1 MLRFEK
7 LSLQGFK
14 SFCDPTEVVFDE
26 EGITAVVGPNGCGK
40 CVDGDTLI
48 TLADGRDVT
57 IRELVDSALRE
68 SDSVENLDDGFLTR
82 ANPLGVEILTLNPS
96 TLRLEPRSVSAFVKR
111 TTTPYLLRIRTR
123 SGREVVA
130 TPYHPLF
137 TLKDGRLHALKAEEI
152 QVGLRLAVPRKL
164 PVREPK
170 TPPLLTLME
179 AAREA
184 DALYIPCSEPLR
196 EWAQVARGKFGGWAA
211 WSQAAGVSPVRIKG
225 ILDGQAINVAALS
238 KLAEAAQFPPPLDGT
253 IKSRGSGSF
262 TLPSGLTPDFARFL
276 GLITAEG
283 RNTDVSQ
290 VWFVNSD
297 EAINQEFARLAQSLF
312 GLEAHQYHYKPNA
325 TDSLIYSRALTTT
338 LERLFNFP
346 INSKSA
352 EKQIPPHIF
361 QSDASIQWAFLS
373 GLFEGDAYV
382 SARPLDDRQPMVYI
396 EFATASETL
405 AQQVVALL
413 LRLGVFALLR
423 PRRKSASNTMERR
436 ERAYY
441 SVLIYGAEQLRHMAQ
456 RLSFVGAKRHALQI
470 LHELPTLTNPNLDLI
485 PGVTPIIK
493 EAARAAGVKIKPN
506 RRDHPKLAA
515 YVEQRCE
522 ASRSGL
528 IEVVEQINR
537 LGNTP
542 QLAEDYLRRLRQLAT
557 SDIYWDE
564 IVNIEQVQPKDE
576 YVYDLSIAGTHNFV
590 AGNIIVHNSNVADAI
605 SWVIGEQRAKALR
618 GGKMEDVIFQGA
630 RSRPPSGMAEVILTL
645 VVQETFEIRGGAQPE
660 SEALKQAEES
670 LTQAEVAAG
679 AIDEAM
685 ASSETEDHSGAEA
698 EAGGAQADQAPA
710 GKDAG
715 QAEPAQDSEAAS
727 QQRQTRR
734 LSFKKAQAK
743 VAPRV
748 FQAGE
753 RITVGRRLYRT
764 GESEYEM
771 NGRACRLRDVQDLFA
786 GTGLGAAHYAI
797 IEQGRIGQALSAK
810 PLDRRSM
817 IEEAAGI
824 SKFKMRQHAAEL
836 KLEASKQNLARVTD
850 IIAEIERQQNSL
862 KRQASRARR
871 YKRLR
876 QEMRDLMRAVYVV
889 DYRGAS
895 KTLSEI
901 ETILNEV
908 SARESH
914 LAETAAGREAAQDG
928 AARAAR
934 VAEEALNETREIVTG
949 LDLEAERA
957 RQQQAY
963 LTEQI
968 QSLGARSAQFVN
980 DQAAITERSQFISQE
995 TARLREELRHI
1006 EQEINSESKTLA
1018 DEENRHQEQA
1028 QSDAQSERKLEEAR
1042 KVVYEC
1048 VTNLERWR
1056 QLRRQFTESVERCGA
1071 RINGLAAEYERARS
1085 QAQAAQE
1092 QYAKQTEEADIISI
1106 KQQEFSASMS
1116 EVSDRLAV
1124 MRRTRE
1130 ERQTK
1135 LTALQHEMTGA
1146 EQRLKS
1152 LIEVDERRAYF
1163 SEAVQALMKHSL
1175 KSAALSNGFS
1185 TLGTLADYV
1194 KVSPEHEA
1202 MIETTLRDELQYV
1215 VVPSFDDALRAI
1227 DYLKSEGAGRATFLV
1242 IERQDDK
1249 PAVDPIPY
1257 LHNIKIESPGAADG
1271 NGDLSSTI
1279 HPSDRIDRPDRIDR
1293 RHPYRYQ
1300 TLDSMLSLKSDLA
1313 EAFKLALPGLAKA
1326 RVVDDAA
1333 QAIEA
1338 SSSSNG
1344 SGPYVSVARTGE
1356 RAIAGRLVTGGSA
1369 SEKGAGVLALKREI
1383 GELREKIESLA
1394 ADVRL
1399 TEEALNE
1406 IKFQIAQSEEEQ
1418 KRVDSEIRQIE
1429 KRSVALR
1436 EQLQQCQR
1444 ERERAATH
1452 IRVVEQETTQA
1463 EDELKEFDAKLQQA
1477 SLQTGEAE
1485 QTHREAEASVAAD
1498 QSEMV
1503 ELRRSAEAR
1512 LQELSRRRADFA
1524 TKTERRRGLQNDIR
1538 RLETE
1543 AADLES
1549 RLSRSR
1555 MEAIEADEQAASMRI
1570 TSAIATEQLQRLAAQ
1585 KRLRAVDLE
1594 LRVSALAD
1602 ARARLETLDTELR
1615 SLREAST
1622 QAREQRAQKEI
1633 EKARL
1638 SSDLDHLIQSCHAEL
1653 DENIAEVCERL
1664 EQNETASAPETPLPQ
1679 IDRNL
1684 EPHISLS
1691 DAGND
1696 AEDEESDQEAEI
1708 NFWQVPDDFDLN
1720 AAKAQLEDIRKK
1732 IDALGPVNMMALE
1745 ELSEIEDRFDFLV
1758 NQKMDIEKAISDT
1771 QSAIA
1776 EIKRRSREK
1785 FVEAFTVIN
1794 ENFKKMFI
1802 ELFGGGHGEMRLIDE
1817 TDVLESGIEIIAQ
1830 PPGKRLQNVLL
1841 LSGGEKAMAAMSLVM
1856 AIFKYRPS
1864 PFCLLDEVDAPLD
1877 DVNIGRFADKVVEMS
1892 AETQFMI
1899 ITHSKRTMEAARTL
1913 YGVTMEDPG
1922 VSKLISV
1929 KLS

>member
-14 SFCDPTEVVFDE
+14 SFCDPTEVVFDD

-40 CVDGDTLI
+40 
-48 TLADGRDVT
+48 
-57 IRELVDSALRE
+57 
-68 SDSVENLDDGFLTR
+68 
-82 ANPLGVEILTLNPS
+82 
-96 TLRLEPRSVSAFVKR
+96 
-111 TTTPYLLRIRTR
+111 
-123 SGREVVA
+123 
-130 TPYHPLF
+130 
-137 TLKDGRLHALKAEEI
+137 
-152 QVGLRLAVPRKL
+152 
-164 PVREPK
+164 
-170 TPPLLTLME
+170 
-179 AAREA
+179 
-184 DALYIPCSEPLR
+184 
-196 EWAQVARGKFGGWAA
+196 
-211 WSQAAGVSPVRIKG
+211 
-225 ILDGQAINVAALS
+225 
-238 KLAEAAQFPPPLDGT
+238 
-253 IKSRGSGSF
+253 
-262 TLPSGLTPDFARFL
+262 
-276 GLITAEG
+276 
-283 RNTDVSQ
+283 
-290 VWFVNSD
+290 
-297 EAINQEFARLAQSLF
+297 
-312 GLEAHQYHYKPNA
+312 
-325 TDSLIYSRALTTT
+325 
-338 LERLFNFP
+338 
-346 INSKSA
+346 
-352 EKQIPPHIF
+352 
-361 QSDASIQWAFLS
+361 
-373 GLFEGDAYV
+373 
-382 SARPLDDRQPMVYI
+382 
-396 EFATASETL
+396 
-405 AQQVVALL
+405 
-413 LRLGVFALLR
+413 
-423 PRRKSASNTMERR
+423 
-436 ERAYY
+436 
-441 SVLIYGAEQLRHMAQ
+441 
-456 RLSFVGAKRHALQI
+456 
-470 LHELPTLTNPNLDLI
+470 
-485 PGVTPIIK
+485 
-493 EAARAAGVKIKPN
+493 
-506 RRDHPKLAA
+506 
-515 YVEQRCE
+515 
-522 ASRSGL
+522 
-528 IEVVEQINR
+528 
-537 LGNTP
+537 
-542 QLAEDYLRRLRQLAT
+542 
-557 SDIYWDE
+557 
-564 IVNIEQVQPKDE
+564 
-576 YVYDLSIAGTHNFV
+576 
-590 AGNIIVHNSNVADAI
+590 SNVADAI

-645 VVQETFEIRGGAQPE
+645 VVKETFEVRGGAQPE

-670 LTQAEVAAG
+670 LTQAEAAVG
-679 AIDEAM
+679 AIDEAL
-685 ASSETEDHSGAEA
+685 ASSETEAGAAAENGSGAEA
-698 EAGGAQADQAPA
+698 EASGAQADQPVAEQ
-710 GKDAG
+710 DAG
-715 QAEPAQDSEAAS
+715 QETGQAGPAKESEAAS

-734 LSFKKAQAK
+734 LSFKKVQTK
-743 VAPRV
+743 DSPRV

-771 NGRACRLRDVQDLFA
+771 NGRLCRLRDIQDLFA

-824 SKFKMRQHAAEL
+824 SKFKMRQHSAEL
-836 KLEASKQNLARVTD
+836 KLEASKQNLSRVTD

-889 DYRGAS
+889 DYRTNS
-895 KTLSEI
+895 KTLAEL
-901 ETILNEV
+901 EATLNEV
-908 SARESH
+908 STRESH
-914 LAETAAGREAAQDG
+914 LASSTVERETAQDE

-949 LDLEAERA
+949 LDLEAERS

-963 LTEQI
+963 LAEQI
-968 QSLGARSAQFVN
+968 LSLSSRSAQLVN
-980 DQAAITERSQFISQE
+980 DQAAITDRSQFISQE
-995 TARLREELRHI
+995 TARLRDELRHI

-1018 DEENRHQEQA
+1018 DEENRHREQA

-1042 KVVYEC
+1042 KVVYDC

-1056 QLRRQFTESVERCGA
+1056 QLKRQFTESVDRCGA
-1071 RINGLAAEYERARS
+1071 RITGLSAEYERART

-1092 QYAKQTEEADIISI
+1092 QYARLTEETDIISI
-1106 KQQEFSASMS
+1106 KQQEFSISLS
-1116 EVSDRLAV
+1116 EVSDRLAE

-1130 ERQTK
+1130 GRHVK

-1152 LIEVDERRAYF
+1152 LVEVDERRTYF

-1175 KSAALSNGFS
+1175 QNGALSNGFS

-1194 KVSPEHEA
+1194 KVAPEHEA

-1215 VVPSFDDALRAI
+1215 VVPSYDDALRAI

-1242 IERQDDK
+1242 IGRHYDGPPSE
-1249 PAVDPIPY
+1249 PIPY
-1257 LHNIKIESPGAADG
+1257 IHNIKIDSDGNVDGVTTDG
-1271 NGDLSSTI
+1271 NGAHSSTN
-1279 HPSDRIDRPDRIDR
+1279 HSPE
-1293 RHPYRYQ
+1293 RHAPFRYQ

-1326 RVVDDAA
+1326 SVVDDAS

-1344 SGPYVSVARTGE
+1344 AGPYVSLARTGE
-1356 RAIAGRLVTGGSA
+1356 RAIAGRLVTGGSV

-1383 GELREKIESLA
+1383 GELRERIESI
-1394 ADVRL
+1394 ADEVRL

-1406 IKFQIAQSEEEQ
+1406 VKSQIAQAEEEQ
-1418 KRVDSEIRQIE
+1418 KRFDGEIRQIE
-1429 KRSVALR
+1429 KRSIALR

-1444 ERERAATH
+1444 DRERAATH

-1463 EDELKEFDAKLQQA
+1463 EEELKEFEAKLRQA
-1477 SLQTGEAE
+1477 SLQTDEAE
-1485 QTHREAEASVAAD
+1485 QTHSEAEASVSAA
-1498 QSEMV
+1498 QSEMA
-1503 ELRRSAEAR
+1503 ELRRSAEER

-1555 MEAIEADEQAASMRI
+1555 MEAIEADEQASSMRV
-1570 TSAIATEQLQRLAAQ
+1570 TSSLAIEHLQRLAAQ

-1594 LRVSALAD
+1594 RRSSALTD
-1602 ARARLETLDTELR
+1602 ARARLETLDIELR
-1615 SLREAST
+1615 SLREAAT

-1638 SSDLDHLIQSCHAEL
+1638 SSDLDHLIQDCQTEL

-1664 EQNETASAPETPLPQ
+1664 ELNESVSPDTPLPQ

-1684 EPHISLS
+1684 ASSDSSS
-1691 DAGND
+1691 DANSD
-1696 AEDEESDQEAEI
+1696 PEDEEVDQEAEI
-1708 NFWQVPDDFDLN
+1708 SFWRVPENFDLN
-1720 AAKAQLEDIRKK
+1720 AAKTQLEDIRKK
-1732 IDALGPVNMMALE
+1732 IDALGPVNMMAIE

-1758 NQKMDIEKAISDT
+1758 NQKADIEKAISDT

-1785 FVEAFTVIN
+1785 FVEAFTAIN

-1802 ELFGGGHGEMRLIDE
+1802 ELFGGGHGEMKLIDE

-1877 DVNIGRFADKVVEMS
+1877 EVNIGRFADKVIEMS

-1913 YGVTMEDPG
+1913 YGVTMEDAG

-1929 KLS
+1929 KFS

>member
-26 EGITAVVGPNGCGK
+26 ESITAVVGPNGCGK
-40 CVDGDTLI
+40 
-48 TLADGRDVT
+48 
-57 IRELVDSALRE
+57 
-68 SDSVENLDDGFLTR
+68 
-82 ANPLGVEILTLNPS
+82 
-96 TLRLEPRSVSAFVKR
+96 
-111 TTTPYLLRIRTR
+111 
-123 SGREVVA
+123 
-130 TPYHPLF
+130 
-137 TLKDGRLHALKAEEI
+137 
-152 QVGLRLAVPRKL
+152 
-164 PVREPK
+164 
-170 TPPLLTLME
+170 
-179 AAREA
+179 
-184 DALYIPCSEPLR
+184 
-196 EWAQVARGKFGGWAA
+196 
-211 WSQAAGVSPVRIKG
+211 
-225 ILDGQAINVAALS
+225 
-238 KLAEAAQFPPPLDGT
+238 
-253 IKSRGSGSF
+253 
-262 TLPSGLTPDFARFL
+262 
-276 GLITAEG
+276 
-283 RNTDVSQ
+283 
-290 VWFVNSD
+290 
-297 EAINQEFARLAQSLF
+297 
-312 GLEAHQYHYKPNA
+312 
-325 TDSLIYSRALTTT
+325 
-338 LERLFNFP
+338 
-346 INSKSA
+346 
-352 EKQIPPHIF
+352 
-361 QSDASIQWAFLS
+361 
-373 GLFEGDAYV
+373 
-382 SARPLDDRQPMVYI
+382 
-396 EFATASETL
+396 
-405 AQQVVALL
+405 
-413 LRLGVFALLR
+413 
-423 PRRKSASNTMERR
+423 
-436 ERAYY
+436 
-441 SVLIYGAEQLRHMAQ
+441 
-456 RLSFVGAKRHALQI
+456 
-470 LHELPTLTNPNLDLI
+470 
-485 PGVTPIIK
+485 
-493 EAARAAGVKIKPN
+493 
-506 RRDHPKLAA
+506 
-515 YVEQRCE
+515 
-522 ASRSGL
+522 
-528 IEVVEQINR
+528 
-537 LGNTP
+537 
-542 QLAEDYLRRLRQLAT
+542 
-557 SDIYWDE
+557 
-564 IVNIEQVQPKDE
+564 
-576 YVYDLSIAGTHNFV
+576 
-590 AGNIIVHNSNVADAI
+590 SNVADAI

-618 GGKMEDVIFQGA
+618 GGKMEDVIFQGT

-645 VVQETFEIRGGAQPE
+645 VVQETFEVRGGAQPE

-670 LTQAEVAAG
+670 LTQAEAAVG
-679 AIDEAM
+679 AIDEAL
-685 ASSETEDHSGAEA
+685 ASPEAEGDTGAEA
-698 EAGGAQADQAPA
+698 GAVQADQPE
-710 GKDAG
+710 
-715 QAEPAQDSEAAS
+715 AEQVEPSSDSEAQQAS
-727 QQRQTRR
+727 QRKQPRR
-734 LSFKKAQAK
+734 PPFKKLQSK
-743 VAPRV
+743 DAPRV

-797 IEQGRIGQALSAK
+797 IEQGRIGQVLSAK
-810 PLDRRSM
+810 PLDRRSL

-836 KLEASKQNLARVTD
+836 KLEASKQNLSRVTD

-889 DYRGAS
+889 DYRTTGKA
-895 KTLSEI
+895 LGEI
-901 ETILNEV
+901 ETTLSEV

-914 LAETAAGREAAQDG
+914 LGATTVEREAAQDEAVR
-928 AARAAR
+928 AARAA
-934 VAEEALNETREIVTG
+934 EGALNETREVVTG

-957 RQQQAY
+957 RQQQSY

-968 QSLGARSAQFVN
+968 QSLGARSAQFVS

-1006 EQEINSESKTLA
+1006 EQEINSESRTLA
-1018 DEENRHQEQA
+1018 DEENRHREQA

-1042 KVVYEC
+1042 KIVYDC

-1056 QLRRQFTESVERCGA
+1056 QLKRQFTESVDRCGA
-1071 RINGLAAEYERARS
+1071 RLNGLAAEYERART

-1092 QYAKQTEEADIISI
+1092 QYARLTEEAEIISI
-1106 KQQEFSASMS
+1106 RQQEFATSMS
-1116 EVSDRLAV
+1116 EVSDRLAE

-1130 ERQTK
+1130 ERQK
-1135 LTALQHEMTGA
+1135 RLTSLQHEMTGA

-1152 LIEVDERRAYF
+1152 LVEVDERRTYF

-1175 KSAALSNGFS
+1175 QNAALSNGFS

-1194 KVSPEHEA
+1194 RVAPEHEA
-1202 MIETTLRDELQYV
+1202 MIETTMRDELQYV

-1242 IERQDDK
+1242 IGQLYDA
-1249 PAVDPIPY
+1249 PVVDPFPY
-1257 LHNIKIESPGAADG
+1257 IHNIDIDSSDAVDG
-1271 NGDLSSTI
+1271 NGAIPSIHSSN
-1279 HPSDRIDRPDRIDR
+1279 
-1293 RHPYRYQ
+1293 RHSTFRYQ
-1300 TLDSMLSLKSDLA
+1300 TLDSMLSLKPDLA

-1326 RVVDDAA
+1326 SVVDDAA

-1338 SSSSNG
+1338 SGSSNG
-1344 SGPYVSVARTGE
+1344 SGPFVSLARTGE

-1383 GELREKIESLA
+1383 GELREKLDSLA
-1394 ADVRL
+1394 AEVRL
-1399 TEEALNE
+1399 TEAALNE

-1418 KRVDSEIRQIE
+1418 KRFDGELRQIE

-1444 ERERAATH
+1444 ERERTATH
-1452 IRVVEQETTQA
+1452 IRVVEQETAQA
-1463 EDELKEFDAKLQQA
+1463 EDELKEAEAKLRHA
-1477 SLQTGEAE
+1477 SGQTDEAE
-1485 QTHREAEASVAAD
+1485 QTHREAEAAVTAA
-1498 QSEMV
+1498 QSEMA

-1549 RLSRSR
+1549 RLGRIR
-1555 MEAIEADEQAASMRI
+1555 LEAIEADEQAASMRV
-1570 TSAIATEQLQRLAAQ
+1570 TLAAATEQLQRSTAQ

-1594 LRVSALAD
+1594 RRISGLTD
-1602 ARARLETLDTELR
+1602 ARARLESLDLELR
-1615 SLREAST
+1615 SLRESSS

-1638 SSDLDHLIQSCHAEL
+1638 SSDLDHLIQTCHAEL
-1653 DENIAEVCERL
+1653 GENIAEVCERL
-1664 EQNETASAPETPLPQ
+1664 EQNKTALETNEPAPAPETSLPQ
-1679 IDRNL
+1679 IDRDM
-1684 EPHISLS
+1684 EPPIPLS
-1691 DAGND
+1691 DAGN
-1696 AEDEESDQEAEI
+1696 ESTDEEADEEAEREI
-1708 NFWQVPDDFDLN
+1708 EISFWQVPDDFDLN
-1720 AAKAQLEDIRKK
+1720 AAKAQLEDIRRK

-1745 ELSEIEDRFDFLV
+1745 ELSEVEERFDFLV

-1785 FVEAFTVIN
+1785 FVEAFTAIN

-1841 LSGGEKAMAAMSLVM
+1841 LSGGEKAMAAMSLVL

-1877 DVNIGRFADKVVEMS
+1877 DVNIGRFADKVIEMS
-1892 AETQFMI
+1892 VETQFMI

>member
-40 CVDGDTLI
+40 CVDGDTLVTI
-48 TLADGRDVT
+48 ADGRDVA
-57 IRELVDSALRE
+57 IRELVESALQE
-68 SDSVENLDDGFLTR
+68 FDSVENLDDGYLTR
-82 ANPLGVEILTLNPS
+82 ANPQGVEILTLNPA
-96 TLRLEPRSVSAFVKR
+96 TLRLEPRPVFAFVKR
-111 TTTPYLLRIRTR
+111 TTTPYLLRVCTR
-123 SGREVVA
+123 NGREVTA

-137 TLKDGRLHALKAEEI
+137 TLDNGRIRALKAEEL
-152 QVGLRLAVPRKL
+152 QVG
-164 PVREPK
+164 
-170 TPPLLTLME
+170 
-179 AAREA
+179 
-184 DALYIPCSEPLR
+184 
-196 EWAQVARGKFGGWAA
+196 AQVVTPRSLPIPIGQGRSPGEIAA
-211 WSQAAGVSPVRIKG
+211 FTYGQIASQPLWLRPSIPTRQLQSGTQLSDAGIRHDYNAG
-225 ILDGQAINVAALS
+225 LGELILDV
-238 KLAEAAQFPPPLDGT
+238 
-253 IKSRGSGSF
+253 
-262 TLPSGLTPDFARFL
+262 
-276 GLITAEG
+276 
-283 RNTDVSQ
+283 
-290 VWFVNSD
+290 
-297 EAINQEFARLAQSLF
+297 
-312 GLEAHQYHYKPNA
+312 
-325 TDSLIYSRALTTT
+325 
-338 LERLFNFP
+338 
-346 INSKSA
+346 
-352 EKQIPPHIF
+352 
-361 QSDASIQWAFLS
+361 
-373 GLFEGDAYV
+373 
-382 SARPLDDRQPMVYI
+382 
-396 EFATASETL
+396 
-405 AQQVVALL
+405 
-413 LRLGVFALLR
+413 
-423 PRRKSASNTMERR
+423 
-436 ERAYY
+436 
-441 SVLIYGAEQLRHMAQ
+441 
-456 RLSFVGAKRHALQI
+456 
-470 LHELPTLTNPNLDLI
+470 
-485 PGVTPIIK
+485 
-493 EAARAAGVKIKPN
+493 
-506 RRDHPKLAA
+506 
-515 YVEQRCE
+515 CC
-522 ASRSGL
+522 
-528 IEVVEQINR
+528 
-537 LGNTP
+537 
-542 QLAEDYLRRLRQLAT
+542 
-557 SDIYWDE
+557 DE
-564 IVNIEQVQPKDE
+564 IISVTRVKPRDE
-576 YVYDLSIAGTHNFV
+576 WVYDLSVTGTHNFV

-618 GGKMEDVIFQGA
+618 GGKMEDVIFQGT

-645 VVQETFEIRGGAQPE
+645 VVQETFEVRGGAQPE
-660 SEALKQAEES
+660 SDALKQAEES
-670 LTQAEVAAG
+670 LTQAEAAAG
-679 AIDEAM
+679 AIDEAL
-685 ASSETEDHSGAEA
+685 ASSEAEGDPGAEA
-698 EAGGAQADQAPA
+698 SGAGGHQAE
-710 GKDAG
+710 AG
-715 QAEPAQDSEAAS
+715 QAEPAQDSEAQQTS
-727 QQRQTRR
+727 QRKQPNRPPFR
-734 LSFKKAQAK
+734 K
-743 VAPRV
+743 VQGKDTSRV

-771 NGRACRLRDVQDLFA
+771 NGRGCRLRDVQDLFA
-786 GTGLGAAHYAI
+786 GTGLGSAHYAI

-817 IEEAAGI
+817 IEEAAGV

-836 KLEASKQNLARVTD
+836 KLEASKQNLARITD
-850 IIAEIERQQNSL
+850 IVAEIERQQNSL

-876 QEMRDLMRAVYVV
+876 EEMRDLMRAVYVV
-889 DYRGAS
+889 DYRTTGRI
-895 KTLSEI
+895 LGEI
-901 ETILNEV
+901 ETTLNEV
-908 SARESH
+908 SARESR
-914 LAETAAGREAAQDG
+914 LAATTAEREAAQDE

-934 VAEEALNETREIVTG
+934 AAEEALNETREVVSG
-949 LDLEAERA
+949 LELEAA
-957 RQQQAY
+957 ASRQQQAY

-968 QSLGARSAQFVN
+968 QSLGARSAQFVS

-1006 EQEINSESKTLA
+1006 EQEINSESRTLA
-1018 DEENRHQEQA
+1018 DEENRHREQA
-1028 QSDAQSERKLEEAR
+1028 QSDAQSERKLEDAR
-1042 KVVYEC
+1042 KIVYDC

-1056 QLRRQFTESVERCGA
+1056 QLKRQFTESVDRCGA
-1071 RINGLAAEYERARS
+1071 RINGLATEYERART

-1092 QYAKQTEEADIISI
+1092 QYAKLTEEAEIISI
-1106 KQQEFSASMS
+1106 RQQEFATSLS
-1116 EVSDRLAV
+1116 EVSDHLAE

-1152 LIEVDERRAYF
+1152 LVEVDERRAYF
-1163 SEAVQALMKHSL
+1163 SEAVQALMRHSL
-1175 KSAALSNGFS
+1175 QNAALSNGFS

-1194 KVSPEHEA
+1194 RVAPEHEE

-1242 IERQDDK
+1242 IERQYDT
-1249 PAVDPIPY
+1249 PPVDPIPY
-1257 LHNIKIESPGAADG
+1257 IHNIIIDSSGAVDG
-1271 NGDLSSTI
+1271 NGDLSSI
-1279 HPSDRIDRPDRIDR
+1279 HSSDR
-1293 RHPYRYQ
+1293 HPLGAGGGPGAFRYQ
-1300 TLDSMLSLKSDLA
+1300 TLDTMLSLKPDLA

-1326 RVVDDAA
+1326 SVVDDAT

-1338 SSSSNG
+1338 SGSSNG
-1344 SGPYVSVARTGE
+1344 SGPYVSLARTGE
-1356 RAIAGRLVTGGSA
+1356 RAIAGRLVTGGSV

-1383 GELREKIESLA
+1383 GELHERIESLA
-1394 ADVRL
+1394 AEVRH

-1418 KRVDSEIRQIE
+1418 KRFDGELRQIE
-1429 KRSVALR
+1429 KRLVALR

-1444 ERERAATH
+1444 ERERTATH
-1452 IRVVEQETTQA
+1452 IRVVEQETAQA
-1463 EDELKEFDAKLQQA
+1463 EDELKEVEAKLQHA
-1477 SLQTGEAE
+1477 SGQTDEAE
-1485 QTHREAEASVAAD
+1485 QIHREAEASVTAA
-1498 QSEMV
+1498 QSEMA

-1555 MEAIEADEQAASMRI
+1555 MEAIEADEQAASMRV
-1570 TSAIATEQLQRLAAQ
+1570 TLAVATEQLQRLTAQ

-1594 LRVSALAD
+1594 RRASALTN
-1602 ARARLETLDTELR
+1602 ARARLESLDLELR
-1615 SLREAST
+1615 SLREAAT
-1622 QAREQRAQKEI
+1622 NAREQRAQKEI

-1638 SSDLDHLIQSCHAEL
+1638 SSDLDHLIQSCHDEL
-1653 DENIAEVCERL
+1653 GENIAEICERL
-1664 EQNETASAPETPLPQ
+1664 ENNDAASTLAGPETSL
-1679 IDRNL
+1679 
-1684 EPHISLS
+1684 PHIDHKPESPILLS
-1691 DAGND
+1691 DAGNNQD
-1696 AEDEESDQEAEI
+1696 ADDEEAGQEVEI
-1708 NFWQVPDDFDLN
+1708 SFWQVPDDFDLN

-1732 IDALGPVNMMALE
+1732 IDALGPVNMMALD
-1745 ELSEIEDRFDFLV
+1745 ELSEVEDRFDFLV
-1758 NQKMDIEKAISDT
+1758 NQKTDIEKAISDT

-1785 FVEAFTVIN
+1785 FVEAFTAIN

-1841 LSGGEKAMAAMSLVM
+1841 LSGGEKAMAALSLVM

-1877 DVNIGRFADKVVEMS
+1877 DMNIGRFSDKVIEMS

>member
-26 EGITAVVGPNGCGK
+26 ESITAVVGPNGCGK
-40 CVDGDTLI
+40 
-48 TLADGRDVT
+48 
-57 IRELVDSALRE
+57 
-68 SDSVENLDDGFLTR
+68 
-82 ANPLGVEILTLNPS
+82 
-96 TLRLEPRSVSAFVKR
+96 
-111 TTTPYLLRIRTR
+111 
-123 SGREVVA
+123 
-130 TPYHPLF
+130 
-137 TLKDGRLHALKAEEI
+137 
-152 QVGLRLAVPRKL
+152 
-164 PVREPK
+164 
-170 TPPLLTLME
+170 
-179 AAREA
+179 
-184 DALYIPCSEPLR
+184 
-196 EWAQVARGKFGGWAA
+196 
-211 WSQAAGVSPVRIKG
+211 
-225 ILDGQAINVAALS
+225 
-238 KLAEAAQFPPPLDGT
+238 
-253 IKSRGSGSF
+253 
-262 TLPSGLTPDFARFL
+262 
-276 GLITAEG
+276 
-283 RNTDVSQ
+283 
-290 VWFVNSD
+290 
-297 EAINQEFARLAQSLF
+297 
-312 GLEAHQYHYKPNA
+312 
-325 TDSLIYSRALTTT
+325 
-338 LERLFNFP
+338 
-346 INSKSA
+346 
-352 EKQIPPHIF
+352 
-361 QSDASIQWAFLS
+361 
-373 GLFEGDAYV
+373 
-382 SARPLDDRQPMVYI
+382 
-396 EFATASETL
+396 
-405 AQQVVALL
+405 
-413 LRLGVFALLR
+413 
-423 PRRKSASNTMERR
+423 
-436 ERAYY
+436 
-441 SVLIYGAEQLRHMAQ
+441 
-456 RLSFVGAKRHALQI
+456 
-470 LHELPTLTNPNLDLI
+470 
-485 PGVTPIIK
+485 
-493 EAARAAGVKIKPN
+493 
-506 RRDHPKLAA
+506 
-515 YVEQRCE
+515 
-522 ASRSGL
+522 
-528 IEVVEQINR
+528 
-537 LGNTP
+537 
-542 QLAEDYLRRLRQLAT
+542 
-557 SDIYWDE
+557 
-564 IVNIEQVQPKDE
+564 
-576 YVYDLSIAGTHNFV
+576 
-590 AGNIIVHNSNVADAI
+590 SNVADAI

-618 GGKMEDVIFQGA
+618 GGKMEDVIFQGT

-645 VVQETFEIRGGAQPE
+645 LVQEAFEIRGGAQPE

-670 LTQAEVAAG
+670 LTQAEAAVG
-679 AIDEAM
+679 AIDEAL
-685 ASSETEDHSGAEA
+685 ASPEAEGDAVA
-698 EAGGAQADQAPA
+698 EAGAVQTDQPE
-710 GKDAG
+710 AG
-715 QAEPAQDSEAAS
+715 QAEPGSDSEAQQAS
-727 QQRQTRR
+727 QRKQPRR
-734 LSFKKAQAK
+734 PPFKKLQSK
-743 VAPRV
+743 DAPRV

-797 IEQGRIGQALSAK
+797 IEQGRIGQVLSAK
-810 PLDRRSM
+810 PLDRRSL

-836 KLEASKQNLARVTD
+836 KLEASKQNLSRVTD

-889 DYRGAS
+889 DYRTTG
-895 KTLSEI
+895 KTLGEI
-901 ETILNEV
+901 ETTLNEV

-914 LAETAAGREAAQDG
+914 LVSTTADREASQDE
-928 AARAAR
+928 AARASRA
-934 VAEEALNETREIVTG
+934 AEGALNETREVVTG

-957 RQQQAY
+957 RQQQSY

-968 QSLGARSAQFVN
+968 QSLGARSAQFVS

-1006 EQEINSESKTLA
+1006 EQEINSESRTLA
-1018 DEENRHQEQA
+1018 DEENRHREQA

-1042 KVVYEC
+1042 KIVYEC

-1056 QLRRQFTESVERCGA
+1056 QLKRQFTESVDRCGA
-1071 RINGLAAEYERARS
+1071 RINGLAAEYERART

-1092 QYAKQTEEADIISI
+1092 QYAKLTEEAEIISI
-1106 KQQEFSASMS
+1106 KQQEFAASMS
-1116 EVSDRLAV
+1116 EVSDRLAE

-1130 ERQTK
+1130 ERQTR
-1135 LTALQHEMTGA
+1135 LTSLQHEMTGA

-1152 LIEVDERRAYF
+1152 LVEVDERRAYF

-1175 KSAALSNGFS
+1175 QNAAQSNGFS

-1194 KVSPEHEA
+1194 RVAPEHEA

-1242 IERQDDK
+1242 IGQLFDA
-1249 PAVDPIPY
+1249 PVVDPFPY
-1257 LHNIKIESPGAADG
+1257 IHNIDIDPSDAADG
-1271 NGDLSSTI
+1271 NGAIPSIHSSN
-1279 HPSDRIDRPDRIDR
+1279 
-1293 RHPYRYQ
+1293 RHSTFRYQ

-1326 RVVDDAA
+1326 SVVDDAA

-1338 SSSSNG
+1338 SGSSNG
-1344 SGPYVSVARTGE
+1344 SGPFVSLARTGE

-1383 GELREKIESLA
+1383 GELLERLDSLA
-1394 ADVRL
+1394 DEVRL
-1399 TEEALNE
+1399 TEAALNE

-1418 KRVDSEIRQIE
+1418 KRFDGELRQIE

-1444 ERERAATH
+1444 ERERTATH
-1452 IRVVEQETTQA
+1452 IRVVEQETVQA
-1463 EDELKEFDAKLQQA
+1463 EDELKEAEGKLRHA
-1477 SLQTGEAE
+1477 SGQTDEAE
-1485 QTHREAEASVAAD
+1485 QTHREAEAAVTAA

-1549 RLSRSR
+1549 RLSRIR
-1555 MEAIEADEQAASMRI
+1555 LEAIEADEQAAGMRV
-1570 TSAIATEQLQRLAAQ
+1570 TLAVATEQLQRSTAQ

-1594 LRVSALAD
+1594 RRVSALTD
-1602 ARARLETLDTELR
+1602 ARARLESLDIELR
-1615 SLREAST
+1615 SLRESSS

-1638 SSDLDHLIQSCHAEL
+1638 SSDLDHLIQSCNAEL
-1653 DENIAEVCERL
+1653 GENIAEVCERL
-1664 EQNETASAPETPLPQ
+1664 EQNKIALEANETVPAPETSLPQ
-1679 IDRNL
+1679 IDRDI
-1684 EPHISLS
+1684 EPPIQLS
-1691 DAGND
+1691 NSGNKST
-1696 AEDEESDQEAEI
+1696 DEEADEEAEREI
-1708 NFWQVPDDFDLN
+1708 EISFWQVPDDFDLN
-1720 AAKAQLEDIRKK
+1720 AAKTQLEDIRRK

-1745 ELSEIEDRFDFLV
+1745 ELSEVEERFDFLV

-1785 FVEAFTVIN
+1785 FVEAFAAIN

-1841 LSGGEKAMAAMSLVM
+1841 LSGGEKAMAAMSLVL

-1877 DVNIGRFADKVVEMS
+1877 DVNIGRFADKVIEMS